1 MTDSTNLVK
10 INFIYNLYKNIFN
23 IKVMT
28 TFLRQFLDLFDF
40 EFENNENIR
49 ETIRHLLFNTIIKYL
64 FESFGFSSRSLI
76 MKAILENDFMK
87 NLEEVQINEITDCMY
102 PVEYVRDLF
111 IIKEGEVGSVVYVME
126 EGSVEVSK
134 NAKFLSKMG
143 PGKVFGELAILYNC
157 TRTATVK
164 GLNA

>member
-1 MTDSTNLVK
+1 M
-10 INFIYNLYKNIFN
+10 FIYQYVL
-23 IKVMT
+23 
-28 TFLRQFLDLFDF
+28 
-40 EFENNENIR
+40 
-49 ETIRHLLFNTIIKYL
+49 
-64 FESFGFSSRSLI
+64 FSSRSLI
-76 MKAILENDFMK
+76 MKAILDNDFMK

-102 PVEYVRDLF
+102 PVEYARDLF

-134 NAKFLSKMG
+134 NGKFLSKMG

-164 GLNA
+164 GLNCIALFRLNTCICRLWLSMNHMCRPFYCSFP